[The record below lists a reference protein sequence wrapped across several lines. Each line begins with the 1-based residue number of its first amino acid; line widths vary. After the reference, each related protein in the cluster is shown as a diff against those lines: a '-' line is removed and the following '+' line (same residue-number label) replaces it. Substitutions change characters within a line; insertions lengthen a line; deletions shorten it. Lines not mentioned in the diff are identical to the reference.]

1 MVCWKYQNVH
11 LFHFL
16 TGVAYARL
24 SLRTLFKRDM
34 YCAGS
39 LSIAVLIF
47 NIAYW
52 LRWRYIEGGESCHN
66 ELELSRK
73 NLVQC
78 VAI

>member
-1 MVCWKYQNVH
+1 
-11 LFHFL
+11 
-16 TGVAYARL
+16 
-24 SLRTLFKRDM
+24 M
-34 YCAGS
+34 YCAGC